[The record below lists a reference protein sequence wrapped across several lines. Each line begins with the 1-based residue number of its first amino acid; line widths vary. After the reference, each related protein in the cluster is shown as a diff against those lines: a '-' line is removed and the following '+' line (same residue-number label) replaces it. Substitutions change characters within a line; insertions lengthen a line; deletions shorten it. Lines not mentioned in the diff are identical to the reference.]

1 MYIQMDLLTK
11 QKKRL
16 KDLENELIGGK
27 GQEEGI
33 IKEFGLEMYILLY

>member
-1 MYIQMDLLTK
+1 MYIQMDLLIK

-27 GQEEGI
+27 DGRKG
-33 IKEFGLEMYILLY
+33 